1 MTDNGVIGVVDYGMG
16 NLRSVS
22 KALESLGFPTV
33 VSGSPEALSRCAG
46 IVLPGVGAFRDCM
59 KNLRRQGLLPLLAD
73 VLGENRPFLG
83 ICLGMQV
90 LFSESE
96 EFGRHEGIGFFPGKV
111 VRFPS
116 GLREAPPGGET
127 CALKVPHMGWNRVD
141 VAMDHPVFRGI
152 PSGAHFYFVH
162 SYYVEPEDPSIV
174 ACRASYGVSFAA
186 AVGKGNLMAVQFHP
200 EKSQGAGLA
209 VLSNFGRLCREAGGS
224 PAGKREAV

>member
-1 MTDNGVIGVVDYGMG
+1 
-16 NLRSVS
+16 
-22 KALESLGFPTV
+22 
-33 VSGSPEALSRCAG
+33 
-46 IVLPGVGAFRDCM
+46 
-59 KNLRRQGLLPLLAD
+59 
-73 VLGENRPFLG
+73 
-83 ICLGMQV
+83 
-90 LFSESE
+90 
-96 EFGRHEGIGFFPGKV
+96 
-111 VRFPS
+111 
-116 GLREAPPGGET
+116 
-127 CALKVPHMGWNRVD
+127 MGWNRVD

-174 ACRASYGVSFAA
+174 ACRTSYGVSFAA